1 MRIDGI
7 SGAGIQP
14 GTAGTGAGGQLDEVS
29 KNLQNQI
36 ENLRKQMQ
44 ELSSNQEMPMETKM
58 KKRQEIQKQISEL
71 EIQMR
76 QHQMEVKREERQ
88 EKQSKGPSMDEML
101 GAKKQEDSQST
112 GIGMSTGSMET
123 LISAETSLKQASVHG
138 SAAKEMEGKAGVL
151 KAEIKLDQGRGGDTA
166 AKEAEL
172 AKVNEAAQKMTASQ
186 MDSLSQ
192 ATQILQEASKEEQN
206 STKKTDG
213 ENKTAVEM
221 EQRVEDD
228 MMKDSRDLQQEETSD
243 NTYNV
248 EIPGVPLSRGYHPV
262 DVRM

>member
-7 SGAGIQP
+7 SGTGVQPAAAGM
-14 GTAGTGAGGQLDEVS
+14 GAGGQLDEVS

-36 ENLRKQMQ
+36 ENLQKQMQ

-58 KKRQEIQKQISEL
+58 KKRQELQKQISEL
-71 EIQMR
+71 EMQMR
-76 QHQMEVKREERQ
+76 QHQMEVKREERR
-88 EKQSKGPSMDEML
+88 EKQDKGPSMDEML
-101 GAKKQEDSQST
+101 GAKKQEGSQST
-112 GIGMSTGSMET
+112 GIGMSAGSMET
-123 LISAETSLKQASVHG
+123 LISADTSLKQAKVHG
-138 SAAKEMEGKAGVL
+138 SAAGKMESKAGVL
-151 KAEIKLDQGRGGDTA
+151 EAEIKLDKGRGGDTA

-192 ATQILQEASKEEQN
+192 ATQTLQEAAKEEQN
-206 STKKTDG
+206 STAKTDEKDKAATIDQETEAG
-213 ENKTAVEM
+213 TAN
-221 EQRVEDD
+221 
-228 MMKDSRDLQQEETSD
+228 DLRGVQQKGSSD

-248 EIPGVPLSRGYHPV
+248 ELLGVPFSRGYNPV